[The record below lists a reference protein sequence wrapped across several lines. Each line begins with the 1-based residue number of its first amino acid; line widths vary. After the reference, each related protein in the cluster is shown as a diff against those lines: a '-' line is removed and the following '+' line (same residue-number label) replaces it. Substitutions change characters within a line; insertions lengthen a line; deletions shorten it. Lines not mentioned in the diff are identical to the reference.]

1 MKAANFIRKITAKLG
16 LIKVLAENDQAGPVG
31 VETVR
36 VSLTDLQAKYKNNM
50 TSETIYI
57 PEIIVDFD
65 VLLESLKINIPAHGW
80 TATRIAKLLLSDE
93 FKAKDKNT
101 VKKQILDLLMKEQ
114 VPVEDIIKDAVS
126 RDQALDSFEQI
137 VHNKL
142 LTLVS
147 SGKSKIT
154 ELEAE
159 IVEKQG
165 QIKDFR
171 SSIRN
176 YKDTY
181 KNWLC
186 RKTAKEEELLEV
198 VSVIADK
205 QEISLGPA
213 VNADLE

>member
-1 MKAANFIRKITAKLG
+1 
-16 LIKVLAENDQAGPVG
+16 
-31 VETVR
+31 
-36 VSLTDLQAKYKNNM
+36 
-50 TSETIYI
+50 
-57 PEIIVDFD
+57 
-65 VLLESLKINIPAHGW
+65 
-80 TATRIAKLLLSDE
+80 
-93 FKAKDKNT
+93 
-101 VKKQILDLLMKEQ
+101 MKEQ

-147 SGKSKIT
+147 SGKNKIT

-165 QIKDFR
+165 QIKDLR